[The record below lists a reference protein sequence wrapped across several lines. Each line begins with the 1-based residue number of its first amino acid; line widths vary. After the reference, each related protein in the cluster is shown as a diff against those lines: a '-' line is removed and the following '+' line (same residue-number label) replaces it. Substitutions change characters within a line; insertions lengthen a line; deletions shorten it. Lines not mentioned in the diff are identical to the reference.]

1 MPRDQLAVPV
11 EPSLAGTARRDDAAA
26 LAGTGRGDDAAAL
39 AGTGRRDDTA
49 ALAGTGRRDDTAALA
64 GTGRRDD
71 TAAALAGLDA
81 LDTPTV
87 RETPWWRRA
96 LAVGLPP
103 LVALALFLLVW
114 QTLWAAA
121 FWPEFKLPAPA
132 SVGHELVAVAR
143 DGSVWS
149 ILWTSVSRAFLGFVL
164 ALVIATPLG
173 LLVAKVRVVRAAIGP
188 LLSGLQSLPSVAWVP
203 AAVLWFGLTN
213 STIYFV
219 VLLGSI
225 PSIANGLVAGIDQ
238 IPPILPRVGQV
249 FGARGLTSAWHI
261 LLPAALPGYLA
272 GCKQG
277 WAFSWRSLM
286 AAEIIAAGPLL
297 GVGLGAFLDNA
308 SNLNNMSRVIAAIVL
323 ILVVGIGVELLVF
336 RPVERRV
343 LRTRGL
349 TGIH

>member
-1 MPRDQLAVPV
+1 MPHEPTPRHTGRGTDENLLTSPAATAVL
-11 EPSLAGTARRDDAAA
+11 EDAAA
-26 LAGTGRGDDAAAL
+26 AV
-39 AGTGRRDDTA
+39 
-49 ALAGTGRRDDTAALA
+49 
-64 GTGRRDD
+64 
-71 TAAALAGLDA
+71 AGLDA
-81 LDTPTV
+81 LDTPTTTT
-87 RETPWWRRA
+87 RPWWKRA
-96 LAVGLPP
+96 VSTGLPP
-103 LVALALFLLVW
+103 LVALVVFLLAWQAVW
-114 QTLWAAA
+114 ASAITD
-121 FWPEFKLPAPA
+121 EYKLPAPIDVWHA
-132 SVGHELVAVAR
+132 FAKTVA

-149 ILWTSVSRAFLGFVL
+149 ILWTSVSRAFIGFAV

-203 AAVLWFGLTN
+203 AAVLWFGLTDA
-213 STIYFV
+213 TIYFV
-219 VLLGSI
+219 VLAGSI

-249 FGARGLTSAWHI
+249 LGARGLSAARHI

-297 GVGLGAFLDNA
+297 GFGLGAYLKEGSDFNDMP
-308 SNLNNMSRVIAAIVL
+308 SVIAAIFL
-323 ILVVGIGVELLVF
+323 ILIVGIGIELLVF

-343 LRTRGL
+343 LRARGL
-349 TGIH
+349 ALTT